1 MSFQYPLLLL
11 ALLALPLLVGLYVL
25 NQRRRQAY
33 AIRFT
38 NLALMGQVMGRQ
50 PGFRRHLPAALF
62 LLGFTGLLL
71 AMARPTAA
79 VAVPKEKATVML
91 TVDVSGS
98 MAATDVQPTRIE
110 AARQAGRALIN
121 ELPGQARV
129 GLVSFNAQA
138 SVVAPLTRDHQSVQD
153 ALQSLQPGG
162 GTAIGDALELSVQQ
176 LVQNRTGGAKSPEM
190 IVLLTDGTSNTGV
203 SPADGAA
210 QAKAAGIPV
219 ETIGVGQRG
228 KTTFLGGRPIDGVD
242 EQALQ
247 SISDS
252 TGGHYFYAAEAGVL
266 QNIFGSL
273 GSAFGWTTE
282 KVELTIPALALGTV
296 ILLGGGLLSLRW
308 FRLLP

>member
-38 NLALMGQVMGRQ
+38 NLALMGQVLGRQ

-162 GTAIGDALELSVQQ
+162 GTAIGDALEVSVQQ

-203 SPADGAA
+203 APADGAA

>member
-162 GTAIGDALELSVQQ
+162 GTAIGDALEVSVQQ

-219 ETIGVGQRG
+219 ETIGIGQRG

-252 TGGHYFYAAEAGVL
+252 TGGHYFYAAEAGIL

>member
-38 NLALMGQVMGRQ
+38 NLALMGQVLGRQ

-121 ELPGQARV
+121 QLPGQARV

-138 SVVAPLTRDHQSVQD
+138 SVVAPLTRDHQAVQD

-176 LVQNRTGGAKSPEM
+176 LVQNRAGGAKSPEM

-203 SPADGAA
+203 PPSDGAA

-252 TGGHYFYAAEAGVL
+252 TGGHYFYAAEAGIL

>member
-138 SVVAPLTRDHQSVQD
+138 SVVAPLTRDHQAVQD

-203 SPADGAA
+203 PPADGAA

-219 ETIGVGQRG
+219 ETIGIGQRG

>member
-1 MSFQYPLLLL
+1 
-11 ALLALPLLVGLYVL
+11 
-25 NQRRRQAY
+25 
-33 AIRFT
+33 
-38 NLALMGQVMGRQ
+38 
-50 PGFRRHLPAALF
+50 
-62 LLGFTGLLL
+62 
-71 AMARPTAA
+71 
-79 VAVPKEKATVML
+79 
-91 TVDVSGS
+91 
-98 MAATDVQPTRIE
+98 
-110 AARQAGRALIN
+110 
-121 ELPGQARV
+121 
-129 GLVSFNAQA
+129 
-138 SVVAPLTRDHQSVQD
+138 
-153 ALQSLQPGG
+153 
-162 GTAIGDALELSVQQ
+162 
-176 LVQNRTGGAKSPEM
+176 M

-203 SPADGAA
+203 APADGAA

>member
-203 SPADGAA
+203 PPADGAA

-219 ETIGVGQRG
+219 ETIGIGQRG

-282 KVELTIPALALGTV
+282 MVELTIPALALGTV

>member
-38 NLALMGQVMGRQ
+38 NLALMGQVLGRQ

-162 GTAIGDALELSVQQ
+162 GTAIGDALEVSVQQ

-203 SPADGAA
+203 APADGAA

-242 EQALQ
+242 EPALQ

>member
-38 NLALMGQVMGRQ
+38 NLALMGQVLGRQ

-203 SPADGAA
+203 APADGAA

>member
-138 SVVAPLTRDHQSVQD
+138 SVVAPLTLDHQSVQD

-203 SPADGAA
+203 PPADGAA

-219 ETIGVGQRG
+219 ETIGIGQRG

>member
-219 ETIGVGQRG
+219 ETIGIGQRG

-252 TGGHYFYAAEAGVL
+252 TGGHYFYAAEAGIL